1 MWVKFHAMPDDGA
14 GTFNVNANWE
24 RIGDMMEENRKT
36 LEHLLR
42 KDIFA
47 GREETEVVREL
58 LVRLPKEQEGY
69 WEWENLEEP
78 DMEMLE
84 ASMRQWEK
92 ALEILAD
99 MDGVELEYQ
108 LASMQFQL
116 LNVILF
122 YKYEMVAD
130 ARVYTEKVAKN
141 ALDALKRLVDGRMVA
156 DSGNGAYAVRESWN
170 CVLLF
175 CTLFEL
181 AAKQADMAAAASAVK
196 TASEYMKKLKPYL
209 AGNPELCDAAARRF
223 WSMSGVLSGCGD
235 AAGAGELLAEAGEL
249 YYELS
254 ERYGNAYAKAMYLHV
269 KVMNLIPQ
277 MAVGNAN
284 TRQLEQIRDE
294 AWKLRCMPDATEF
307 EKKIADELDIMTMMC
322 VGFVKLAEKNLSA
335 ADSIFK
341 AQEEE
346 IRDCIPYFDQLSV
359 SENPWMA
366 YLGADFAKRLRGF
379 RISCALQSAQC
390 DYFMGALPSAKR
402 KFEKTLE
409 LMEENPEAM
418 PEVERL
424 RAMSMIFGMLGDT
437 CGQSGDLSQAE
448 FYFDRNVTV
457 SETLA
462 NQTKLNQD
470 WGNYAHSCLF
480 AMEFLLQ
487 LRKNEEAKP
496 YAEKGLRACEEIR
509 SQDSGNEALS
519 LEPKFEKALT
529 KKKGLFSRWF

>member
-1 MWVKFHAMPDDGA
+1 
-14 GTFNVNANWE
+14 
-24 RIGDMMEENRKT
+24 MEENRKT
-36 LEHLLR
+36 LEFLLR

-47 GREETEVVREL
+47 GDIFARRKETEVVREL
-58 LVRLPKEQEGY
+58 LVRLPKEQEDY

-84 ASMRQWEK
+84 VSMRQWEK

-122 YKYEMVAD
+122 YKYKMAAE
-130 ARVYTEKVAKN
+130 ARVYTETAAKN

-156 DSGNGAYAVRESWN
+156 DAENGAYAVRESWN
-170 CVLLF
+170 CILVF

-181 AAKQADMAAAASAVK
+181 AAQQADMAAAASAVK

-209 AGNPELCDAAARRF
+209 AENPGLCDAAARRF

-235 AAGAGELLAEAGEL
+235 AADAGELLAEAGAL

-269 KVMNLIPQ
+269 KVLNLISQ
-277 MAVGNAN
+277 MAAENVD
-284 TRQLEQIRDE
+284 TRQLEQIQDE
-294 AWKLRCMPDATEF
+294 AWNLQCMPDATEF
-307 EKKIADELDIMTMMC
+307 EKKIADELNIMIMLC
-322 VGFVKLAEKNLSA
+322 LGFEKLAEKNLSA
-335 ADSIFK
+335 AAHIFET
-341 AQEEE
+341 QEEE

-379 RISCALQSAQC
+379 RITCALQSAQC
-390 DYFMGALPSAKR
+390 DYFMGVLPSAKR

-424 RAMSMIFGMLGDT
+424 RAMSMIFGMLGDI
-437 CGQSGDLSQAE
+437 CGQSGELSQAE
-448 FYFDRNVTV
+448 FYFGRNVSV

-462 NQTKLNQD
+462 NRIYLIRD
-470 WGNYAHSCLF
+470 WVTYAHSCLF

-487 LRKNEEAKP
+487 LKKNKEAKP
-496 YAEKGLRACEEIR
+496 YAERGLRACEVIR
-509 SQDSGNEALS
+509 SLDSMNEALQ
-519 LEPKFEKALT
+519 LERKFEKALA
-529 KKKGLFSRWF
+529 KKKVFFSRWF